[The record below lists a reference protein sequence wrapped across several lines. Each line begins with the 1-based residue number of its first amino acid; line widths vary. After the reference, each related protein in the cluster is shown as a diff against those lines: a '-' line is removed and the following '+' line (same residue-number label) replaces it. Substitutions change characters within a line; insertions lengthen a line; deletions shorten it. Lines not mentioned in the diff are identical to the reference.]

1 MGVVRTDLQ
10 FEQVAR
16 LRKVRKSGFIEDKLA
31 RFRLRLASFS
41 LGYMG
46 ASQQTKPTGQ
56 PYNHYL
62 ETASGRSWGYG
73 TWPQVPE
80 YTDHVT
86 EACRLASAR
95 IESSPRMAAMAAMAA
110 SHTQSA
116 KTGSW

>member
-1 MGVVRTDLQ
+1 MGIVRTDLQ

-16 LRKVRKSGFIEDKLA
+16 RRKVRKSGFVENKLA
-31 RFRLRLASFS
+31 RFRLSLACFS
-41 LGYMG
+41 LGDMG
-46 ASQQTKPTGQ
+46 AGQQTNSTGQ

-62 ETASGRSWGYG
+62 ETASGRSWGCG

-95 IESSPRMAAMAAMAA
+95 IESSPRMAAMAA
-110 SHTQSA
+110 SHNQSA